1 MDKIT
6 STAEL
11 FSKLD
16 ELKSIFRHSGKLIPV
31 IQSIIDFMKDTVPLL
46 EDINDSIVEN
56 TAKIP
61 KATDQ
66 ISNVTSAT
74 ELATTEILDLVD
86 SISSDIRNTE
96 ESIEKIIKK
105 EERKSEIV
113 ARFKELLK
121 DTPEGK
127 ELIKEYEEIN
137 HISPHIQEILK
148 AVKKIKED
156 ANNITLSLQVQDI
169 TSQQL
174 AAVNHLIESVQKNL
188 ASLKVNLEN
197 SELKED
203 ISVDSQSEGGAT
215 TFDPN
220 ARYNKSMKHQEAV
233 DRIVKDQFEKTSQ
246 EEIDKLFS

>member
-1 MDKIT
+1 M
-6 STAEL
+6 
-11 FSKLD
+11 
-16 ELKSIFRHSGKLIPV
+16 
-31 IQSIIDFMKDTVPLL
+31 

-61 KATDQ
+61 RATDQ
-66 ISNVTSAT
+66 ISSVTSAT
-74 ELATTEILDLVD
+74 EMATTEILDLVD
-86 SISSDIRNTE
+86 SISSDIKNTE
-96 ESIEKIIKK
+96 ESIEKIIAK
-105 EERKSEIV
+105 EERKGAIV

-121 DTPEGK
+121 DTEEGK

-137 HISPHIQEILK
+137 HISPHIQEILN
-148 AVKKIKED
+148 AVKKIKDD

-188 ASLKVNLEN
+188 ASLKTNLEN
-197 SELKED
+197 SELKD
-203 ISVDSQSEGGAT
+203 FNISSLTEEGQT

-220 ARYNKSMKHQEAV
+220 ARYNKSAKRQEAV
-233 DRIVKDQFEKTSQ
+233 DRIVKDQFQKTSQ

>member
-6 STAEL
+6 NTAEL

-16 ELKSIFRHSGKLIPV
+16 DLKSIFQYGGKLIPV
-31 IQSIIDFMKDTVPLL
+31 IQSIIDFMRDTMPLL
-46 EDINDSIVEN
+46 EEINDSIIEN

-61 KATDQ
+61 RASDQ
-66 ISNVTSAT
+66 ITNVTSAT

-86 SISSDIRNTE
+86 SISNDIENTE
-96 ESIEKIIKK
+96 KSIEKIIEK
-105 EERKSEIV
+105 EDRKSAIII
-113 ARFKELLK
+113 RFKELLNG
-121 DTPEGK
+121 TEEGK
-127 ELIKEYEEIN
+127 KLIEEYEKIN

-174 AAVNHLIESVQKNL
+174 AAVNHIIESVQKNL
-188 ASLKVNLEN
+188 AALKINLN
-197 SELKED
+197 DPELKD
-203 ISVDSQSEGGAT
+203 ISMESLGEGGNT

-220 ARYNKSMKHQEAV
+220 ARYNKSAKRQDTV
-233 DRIVKDQFEKTSQ
+233 DEIVKDQFEKTSQ

>member
-6 STAEL
+6 NTAEL

-16 ELKSIFRHSGKLIPV
+16 ELKSIFQYGGKLIPV

-46 EDINDSIVEN
+46 EEINDSIIEN

-61 KATDQ
+61 RASDQ

-86 SISSDIRNTE
+86 SISNDIENTE
-96 ESIEKIIKK
+96 EAIEKIIEK
-105 EERKSEIV
+105 ENRKSVIIG
-113 ARFKELLK
+113 RFKELLK
-121 DTPEGK
+121 DTEEGK
-127 ELIKEYEEIN
+127 ELAREYEEIS

-169 TSQQL
+169 TTQQL

-188 ASLKVNLEN
+188 ASLKSNLDN
-197 SELKED
+197 SELKD
-203 ISVDSQSEGGAT
+203 IGIESLKEGENI

-220 ARYNKSMKHQEAV
+220 ARYNKSAKRQDAV
-233 DRIVKDQFEKTSQ
+233 DEIVKDQFEKTSQ

>member
-1 MDKIT
+1 MDKINN
-6 STAEL
+6 TAEL

-16 ELKSIFRHSGKLIPV
+16 DLKSVFRYGGKLIPV

-74 ELATTEILDLVD
+74 EMATTEILDLVD
-86 SISSDIRNTE
+86 SISNDIRNTE
-96 ESIEKIIKK
+96 ASIEKIIAK
-105 EERKSEIV
+105 EERKNAIIS
-113 ARFKELLK
+113 RFKELLK
-121 DTPEGK
+121 DTDEGK
-127 ELIKEYEEIN
+127 ELIREYEEIN
-137 HISPHIQEILK
+137 QISPHIKEILN
-148 AVKKIKED
+148 AVKKIKDD
-156 ANNITLSLQVQDI
+156 AYNITLSLQVQDI

-188 ASLKVNLEN
+188 ASLKNNLDN
-197 SELKED
+197 SELKDFDLE
-203 ISVDSQSEGGAT
+203 SLSEEGNT
-215 TFDPN
+215 TFDPD
-220 ARYNKSMKHQEAV
+220 ARYNKSSERQEEV
-233 DRIVKDQFEKTSQ
+233 DMIVKDQFQKTSQ